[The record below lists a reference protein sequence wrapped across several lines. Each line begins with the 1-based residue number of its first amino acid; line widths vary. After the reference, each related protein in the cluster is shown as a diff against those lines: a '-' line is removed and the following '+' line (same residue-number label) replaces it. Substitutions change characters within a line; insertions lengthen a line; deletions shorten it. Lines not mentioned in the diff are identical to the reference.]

1 MNNKKILY
9 IAIAAIV
16 VIAAVVAGVFA
27 FGGNNTTTT
36 TEKPFEPSYKDSLE
50 LLNEV
55 FNSYNATATEETM
68 LYVGGGNPENAL
80 EEPTLD
86 DNSSINSYDFASW
99 VTKAKAEPWVR
110 IEFQINRFTA
120 SGVKVEYSNNGGT
133 TWSALTTTLMP
144 ENNEVWGDGVVRAFL
159 TTEQNRRYSFRLVTG
174 SGRVKVYEPSISNEL
189 YVKIDFTA
197 PTLRSEAFRKVS
209 NNSVVS
215 LKDTW
220 INEDAEYRIMPQ
232 DTALGSGINESSI
245 RLMEYPIG
253 VENEYILNG
262 TIAGTAQP
270 LNKVGDYFTYVMT
283 GDKKYVLK
291 FEDHAGN
298 EY

>member
-1 MNNKKILY
+1 MLHLP
-9 IAIAAIV
+9 AIANECEVKFDLVAPILTV
-16 VIAAVVAGVFA
+16 VTDLSSFQGAVWTANNVTVLFRAFDDQGTVNSGFGANSISVDNGGTVTDLGNGNYSFEIDKCTVYTITVKDIAGNVV
-27 FGGNNTTTT
+27 
-36 TEKPFEPSYKDSLE
+36 TEEVQANVDPINIDDLE
-50 LLNEV
+50 LIV
-55 FNSYNATATEETM
+55 NA
-68 LYVGGGNPENAL
+68 YVGGGNPENAL

-209 NNSVVS
+209 NNSVV
-215 LKDTW
+215 
-220 INEDAEYRIMPQ
+220 
-232 DTALGSGINESSI
+232 
-245 RLMEYPIG
+245 
-253 VENEYILNG
+253 
-262 TIAGTAQP
+262 
-270 LNKVGDYFTYVMT
+270 
-283 GDKKYVLK
+283 
-291 FEDHAGN
+291 
-298 EY
+298 